1 MTEGGTDEGDA
12 LTAATRE
19 AVSNARRRAREEVP
33 TPGDFAD
40 MTISASRADLSRA
53 EIRNL
58 AAEAISNLQRINYL
72 LGRLTELA
80 DEEPGP

>member
-1 MTEGGTDEGDA
+1 MTGGTDEEDA

-19 AVSNARRRAREEVP
+19 AVASARRRAAEEVP

-40 MTISASRADLSRA
+40 MTIGASRAALSRA
-53 EIRNL
+53 EIRSL
-58 AAEAISNLQRINYL
+58 AAEAIGNLQRINFL
-72 LGRLTELA
+72 LGRLTELV